1 MKAGSHH
8 AQTKVTSYLDLV
20 DSVNSIISKH
30 PEIEYVHSQAL
41 TQQDSST
48 KFQDLFSP
56 LFKHLITNAERNS
69 QKLLQQIRHDT
80 VIKNLLLHFLFTVVP
95 CHIILFQVTCQ
106 KHFLVYVHF
115 NELLLLIMCYY
126 RKASSDLMNCLST

>member
-1 MKAGSHH
+1 MVKLTSNNDNTVNHHTDWSHSTRNKLSLMKAGSHH

-30 PEIEYVHSQAL
+30 PEIEYMHSQAL

-56 LFKHLITNAERNS
+56 LFKHLITDAERNL
-69 QKLLQQIRHDT
+69 QKLPQQIRHDT
-80 VIKNLLLHFLFTVVP
+80 VI
-95 CHIILFQVTCQ
+95 
-106 KHFLVYVHF
+106 
-115 NELLLLIMCYY
+115 
-126 RKASSDLMNCLST
+126 